1 MISGRKS
8 MLSNWSCLNWSIA
21 EQTARGGSTVG
32 LCRCVCAQLCLY
44 EPTDCSLPGS
54 SVHGIPQARIL
65 EWVAIS
71 VFRGSSWPRDPT
83 HVSCISLIIV
93 GLFTR
98 WATGTNDVIFQQT
111 VGLEDT
117 WLERT
122 EMGSSNPLPFAFLTQ
137 KNPPVKKETRVQSLG
152 REDPLEKEMAT
163 NSIIFAWE
171 IPRTEKPG
179 GL

>member
-1 MISGRKS
+1 MLLKLMISGRKS

-83 HVSCISLIIV
+83 HVSCISFITG

-117 WLERT
+117 WLSLLILQ
-122 EMGSSNPLPFAFLTQ
+122 GLSSSGTTTWQYSPGC
-137 KNPPVKKETRVQSLG
+137 PPCPK
-152 REDPLEKEMAT
+152 
-163 NSIIFAWE
+163 
-171 IPRTEKPG
+171 
-179 GL
+179 GLHPHG